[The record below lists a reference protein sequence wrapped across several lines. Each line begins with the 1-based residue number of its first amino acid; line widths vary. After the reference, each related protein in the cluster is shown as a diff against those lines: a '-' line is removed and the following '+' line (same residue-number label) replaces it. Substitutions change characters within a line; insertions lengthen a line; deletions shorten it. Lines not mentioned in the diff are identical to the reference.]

1 MMKWLKSPLLWGSL
15 LIIAGLL
22 FLIQE
27 IFKIQLG
34 SIFWG
39 ILLGLAGVFFV
50 LIYFN
55 NRLYWWALI
64 PGITLIGVGLATI
77 VDVVLPGVGDAL
89 GGLFVLGGIGAAFIG
104 VYLSD
109 QPAMVGDHTSRCHDH
124 TGYHLRFG

>member
-39 ILLGLAGVFFV
+39 VLLGLAGVFFV
-50 LIYFN
+50 LIYIN
-55 NRLYWWALI
+55 NRLYWWALD
-64 PGITLIGVGLATI
+64 PWDYPDRGW
-77 VDVVLPGVGDAL
+77 
-89 GGLFVLGGIGAAFIG
+89 
-104 VYLSD
+104 LSD
-109 QPAMVGDHTSRCHDH
+109 DRGCRPARGW
-124 TGYHLRFG
+124 